1 MTALASQHARRTGLD
16 IPAILKEAGLT
27 ALIALALTFPLV
39 GLRTVDVASRLTVSP
54 RFTEVA
60 IAVALVFIGR
70 IGLILTR
77 EKQAIPVLVV
87 SLALAAAAWF
97 LPFPSTALKVIA
109 ISGALIIAIRAA
121 FTARSDRSTLT
132 QQERDRAMDRLGAR
146 VQDAAVWIGPIAIVF
161 AVILPFLPF
170 ANRSVVDIGILI
182 LTYIMLGWGLN
193 IVVGL
198 AGLLDL
204 GYVAFYAV
212 GA

>member
-1 MTALASQHARRTGLD
+1 MTALASQQTRRSGLNF
-16 IPAILKEAGLT
+16 AAMFKEAGLT
-27 ALIALALTFPLV
+27 ALVALALTFPLV
-39 GLRTVDVASRLTVSP
+39 GLRTGDVGSRLTHNT
-54 RFTEVA
+54 RFTEVF

-87 SLALAAAAWF
+87 SLAVAAAAWF

-109 ISGALIIAIRAA
+109 IAGALIIAIRAA

-146 VQDAAVWIGPIAIVF
+146 GPDGAGRSGALAGLAPRVQAASFWLGPSPILFAIF
-161 AVILPFLPF
+161 LPFLPF

-182 LTYIMLGWGLN
+182 LTY
-193 IVVGL
+193 
-198 AGLLDL
+198 
-204 GYVAFYAV
+204 
-212 GA
+212 

>member
-39 GLRTVDVASRLTVSP
+39 GLRTVDVASRLTVVP

-109 ISGALIIAIRAA
+109 IAGALIIAIRAA
-121 FTARSDRSTLT
+121 FTARSTLT

-146 VQDAAVWIGPIAIVF
+146 VQDAAVWIGPIAIAF
-161 AVILPFLPF
+161 AVILPF
-170 ANRSVVDIGILI
+170 
-182 LTYIMLGWGLN
+182 
-193 IVVGL
+193 
-198 AGLLDL
+198 
-204 GYVAFYAV
+204 
-212 GA
+212 